1 MAKTKSV
8 FVCSECGA
16 KVPKWQGKCNN
27 CGNWDTFIEE
37 IVDAPVKGNSAAVRV
52 KSAASA
58 VKLNEINSDKES
70 RYKTGLKECPKG

>member
-37 IVDAPVKGNSAAVRV
+37 ISDVSVKSGPAAVKV
-52 KSAASA
+52 KSAVSA
-58 VKLNEINSDKES
+58 VKLDEINSDKES
-70 RYKTGLKECPKG
+70 RYKTGLKELD